1 VCYERQRE
9 FIFYDNIY
17 SGSNSNNRN
26 DVCNR
31 GCKMMRI
38 KLKLSPE
45 EKTILLNIFEKVQAG
60 ITRIDNDEA
69 EKFDKLEDDD
79 IEDLT

>member
-1 VCYERQRE
+1 
-9 FIFYDNIY
+9 
-17 SGSNSNNRN
+17 
-26 DVCNR
+26 
-31 GCKMMRI
+31 MMRI